1 MNNFL
6 QKNVVKLK
14 NEQVISLKRFAVG
27 EGAGGN
33 LKWLK

>member
-1 MNNFL
+1 MNAFS

-14 NEQVISLKRFAVG
+14 NEQNISLKRFTVR

-33 LKWLK
+33 LR